1 MKLVVPS
8 SPCDL
13 ALQRTIS
20 SHVSPIEGSLDLSG
34 RRKDVPLSLYFPG
47 MYFHGSYCTVR
58 LPHYMINL
66 QYITNPGGY
75 LML

>member
-34 RRKDVPLSLYFPG
+34 RCKDVPLSLYFPG